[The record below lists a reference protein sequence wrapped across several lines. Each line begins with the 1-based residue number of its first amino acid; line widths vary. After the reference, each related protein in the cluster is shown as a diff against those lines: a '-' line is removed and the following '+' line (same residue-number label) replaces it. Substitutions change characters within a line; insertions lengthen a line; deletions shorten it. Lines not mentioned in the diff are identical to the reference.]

1 MKELIKNSVNFLKNV
16 TTTGAIVESSPQTRE
31 EMTRYVNPRFPQ
43 IIVEYGTGTG
53 VVTRAILAKMHPD
66 SQLYSFE
73 INDDFLDQIA
83 EIKDTRFHFFH
94 RSAADVDKIL
104 TSPESVDLVIS
115 TVPITILPE
124 ELVNTLTDKGEKLLK
139 NGGHFSQLVFSPIF
153 KNHFKRYFGNCE
165 IESAFN
171 IPPAFVHHSEKNRS
185 KYF

>member
-1 MKELIKNSVNFLKNV
+1 MKKIFKNSVNFLKSV

-31 EMTRYVNPRFPQ
+31 EMTRYVNPNAPQ

-53 VVTRAILAKMHPD
+53 VVTKAILNKMHPE
-66 SQLYSFE
+66 SKLYSFE
-73 INDDFLDQIA
+73 INNDFIQQIA
-83 EIKDTRFHFFH
+83 EIKDDRFHFFH
-94 RSAADVDKIL
+94 RSADEVDKVI
-104 TSPESVDLVIS
+104 TTPESIDLVVS

-124 ELVNTLTDKGEKLLK
+124 ELVISLTIKGEKLLK

-165 IESAFN
+165 IEPAFN